1 MDDRPAFPT
10 TCGAWLVLHGID
22 YAVVIAY
29 LVGIMVLGLYF
40 ARFVRSADDF
50 FLSGKTLPFWAV
62 GMSIVA
68 TDISAMD
75 FVGVSGQ
82 SYRFGMAV
90 GNFDWLGSMPAMLL
104 AAFIFIPYFWKAGLF
119 TIPEYLGRRYNDYVR
134 AVASMTWII
143 FFAVDLGVLLWAAA
157 VMFKPLMGWPPWF
170 SILVTAVVVG
180 LYTFF
185 GGLTAVVMTDVVQ
198 MIIMFV
204 GGATVVVVGLYHAGG
219 WGALT
224 DKIAALGDAYQNHFE
239 LILPADTQTPFPWTG
254 ILFGLT
260 LVMSNAYMIGNQS
273 IVQRCLATK
282 SVWHAK
288 ASMLCGAFFKMFIP
302 MLVMVP
308 GLIAVAAYPGMEDG
322 DQAFPTLVKN
332 LLPPGL
338 RGLLFAGFLAGL
350 MSTIDSI
357 LNSTAALWTK
367 DVYQRFVKRGASDRH
382 YLIVGQIATAVLLIF
397 GVITSPLSLLFDG
410 MYLAIQTFMSFFQ
423 GPIFSAILLGMFWP
437 RATQWGGLVGVA
449 GGICI
454 SILLNVFK
462 GRLFTIQDPFLYISW
477 WTFVAGVLLNV
488 ATSLL
493 TRPHPEERLSGL
505 VCRLPRDLK
514 GGREV
519 PAC

>member
-1 MDDRPAFPT
+1 
-10 TCGAWLVLHGID
+10 VLSGID

-50 FLSGKTLPFWAV
+50 FLSGRTLPFWAV

-104 AAFIFIPYFWKAGLF
+104 AAFIFIPYFWKAGLY

-134 AVASMTWII
+134 AVASMTWIV
-143 FFAVDLGVLLWAAA
+143 FFALDLGVLFWATA
-157 VMFKPLMGWPPWF
+157 VMFEPLMGWKPWF
-170 SILVTAVVVG
+170 SITVTAVVVG

-198 MIIMFV
+198 MILMFV
-204 GGATVVVVGLYHAGG
+204 GGFAVVVVGLYYAGG
-219 WGALT
+219 PSGLV
-224 DKIAALGDAYQNHFE
+224 DKIASMGDAYQNHFK
-239 LILPADTQTPFPWTG
+239 LILAADTQTPFPWTG

-260 LVMSNAYMIGNQS
+260 LVMSNAYMIGNQA

-302 MLVMVP
+302 LLVMVP
-308 GLIAVAAYPGMEDG
+308 GLIAVAQFPGMEDG
-322 DQAFPTLVKN
+322 DQAFPLLVKN

-338 RGLLFAGFLAGL
+338 RGLLFAGFLAAL

-357 LNSTAALWTK
+357 LNSTATLWTK
-367 DVYQRFVKRGASDRH
+367 DVYQRFIRQNASDRH
-382 YLIVGQIATAVLLIF
+382 YLIVGQFATVILLIF
-397 GVITSPLSLLFDG
+397 GVITSPLSKLFPG
-410 MYLAIQTFMSFFQ
+410 IYVAIQTFLSFFQ
-423 GPIFSAILLGMFWP
+423 GPVFSILLLGMFWP
-437 RATQWGGLVGVA
+437 RATQWGGLVGLV
-449 GGICI
+449 GGICT
-454 SILLNVFK
+454 SASLYVFK
-462 GRLFTIQDPFLYISW
+462 DRLFTIQDPFLYVSW
-477 WTFVAGVLLNV
+477 WSFVAGVTLNV
-488 ATSLL
+488 VTSLM
-493 TRPHPEERLSGL
+493 TTPHPEKRLSGL